1 MAGSSVLVGIF
12 LYEMGDL
19 DQFTNSVLM
28 GYQRGTRRVF
38 HPLSH
43 SLQLQFPSVN
53 LPILFKS
60 FSHHWQCRDSW
71 STAPAPCSAIASQK
85 GSDQC
90 FLSTKIQKDAS
101 ALSDGPRELHQRL
114 CAQMWCGQQI
124 PPHRRL
130 KGQTLLGAGRDLSG
144 RQPGETIR
152 SACLPVSPKKHIG
165 CSAHTPV

>member
-1 MAGSSVLVGIF
+1 MVGIF
-12 LYEMGDL
+12 LCQTGDL
-19 DQFTNSVLM
+19 GQLTNSVLL

-43 SLQLQFPSVN
+43 SFQLRFPSAN
-53 LPILFKS
+53 LPALFKS

-71 STAPAPCSAIASQK
+71 LASPAPCSAIASQE

-90 FLSTKIQKDAS
+90 FLSTEIQKDTS
-101 ALSDGPRELHQRL
+101 ALSDRPRELHRWL
-114 CAQMWCGQQI
+114 CAQTRCRQQI

-165 CSAHTPV
+165 RSAHTPV